1 MGLDGQPG
9 ARRSHPRLRW
19 TAKDSL
25 GWICRGKRGGLR
37 VIYYWHVPGSVIL
50 FLLAYPKNEQAD
62 LTTDQIK
69 LLKTLVQNEFP

>member
-1 MGLDGQPG
+1 M
-9 ARRSHPRLRW
+9 
-19 TAKDSL
+19 
-25 GWICRGKRGGLR
+25 
-37 VIYYWHVPGSVIL
+37 IYYWHVPGSVIL